1 MNDSYQPQPPTPLV
15 KISPRICRGQ
25 RTTSDDLPF
34 STPIHRGWKWKAIRL
49 FGLMVF
55 LLGNV
60 VVHAQTSMSEYQV
73 KALFLCNF
81 VKYVTWPAEAM
92 PGATSPIVIGI
103 LGQDNFD
110 DSLTHAVEGK
120 NINGREIVI
129 KHFSA
134 GDDLSGCAIL
144 FVSSSENSRLGQV
157 LSKAGTLPILT
168 VGESDS
174 FLQSGGIIN
183 FMLKEG
189 KIHLA
194 INVASAQKAKLEI
207 SSKLLSV
214 ADVVK
219 E

>member
-49 FGLMVF
+49 FGLMFF

-144 FVSSSENSRLGQV
+144 FVSSSENSRLGQ
-157 LSKAGTLPILT
+157 ILT